1 MTKQRPIEALADLV
15 GVSTRTILR
24 DITQY
29 NKQHGTG
36 HAATIDADVPP
47 LVRQWICDKRNAPEH
62 AVIPIPTR
70 QDNGKVIAV
79 IPDTNEVNTKK
90 AVADFSKA
98 QDEPNKA
105 FDITTKITPDE
116 YEQRLRAHREQLA
129 KERAEAE
136 KEQKTSPRPGK
147 VANTAKKSI
156 DPVRLLFDHPVS
168 VSISVLILLIYQA
181 FIFATLAGR
190 HLSLHPAAL
199 IAGAFLFEGVGI
211 SMSLM
216 RVRDDIGDYDKS
228 QILSRKMWWVYGFAV
243 IQFVVDLL
251 YVEVYN
257 ATTWAAVVALV
268 LISAA
273 IPGAIAAI
281 SFKYNYQNG
290 HHDN

>member
-47 LVRQWICDKRNAPEH
+47 LVRQWICDKRDISAGQATSQDKKIATPEQLPRMNA
-62 AVIPIPTR
+62 V
-70 QDNGKVIAV
+70 
-79 IPDTNEVNTKK
+79 
-90 AVADFSKA
+90 
-98 QDEPNKA
+98 
-105 FDITTKITPDE
+105 ITPDE
-116 YEQRLRAHREQLA
+116 HEQRLRAHEQRMA
-129 KERAEAE
+129 KLKAEAKKE
-136 KEQKTSPRPGK
+136 KKTAPQPAK
-147 VANTAKKSI
+147 VANTAKISI

-168 VSISVLILLIYQA
+168 VSISVLVLLIYQA
-181 FIFATLAGR
+181 FIFSTLASR

-199 IAGAFLFEGVGI
+199 IAGVFLFEGVGI

-257 ATTWAAVVALV
+257 ATTWAACVALV

-290 HHDN
+290 SHDN